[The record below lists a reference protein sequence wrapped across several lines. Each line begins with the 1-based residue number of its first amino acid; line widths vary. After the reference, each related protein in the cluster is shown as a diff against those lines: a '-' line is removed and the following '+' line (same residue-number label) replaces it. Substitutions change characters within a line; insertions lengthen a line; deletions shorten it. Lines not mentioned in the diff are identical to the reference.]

1 MEETFKVIETQEQFD
16 AAIKD
21 RLNRQSEKH
30 AKELSELTAKY
41 ADYDGLKTKVT
52 DYETKIAALEE
63 SAKTHDSKV
72 KELETAISERDAKI
86 AAQATAALKAG
97 IAREFNL
104 PYEMASRIN
113 GTTEEEIR
121 KDAETLSKAFGSRAP
136 LFNPEQH
143 SSENSEEAAY
153 KKLLQ
158 GLNLRKE

>member
-1 MEETFKVIETQEQFD
+1 MEDTFKVIETQEQFD

-30 AKELSELTAKY
+30 AKELSELTAKF

-52 DYETKIAALEE
+52 DYEAKILTLEE
-63 SAKTHDSKV
+63 GAKTHDSKV
-72 KELETAISERDAKI
+72 KELEKAIAEKDAKI

-97 IAREFNL
+97 IAREFNI
-104 PYEMASRIN
+104 PEEMASRIN

-136 LFNPEQH
+136 LFNPELP
-143 SSENSEEAAY
+143 SSGDSDEAAY
-153 KKLLQ
+153 KSLLQ
-158 GLNLRKE
+158 DLKLRKE